1 MKPAFFRKVLV
12 PAGTLIWLACI
23 PGIVNDAAGA
33 DSAARGTTMSPEDQ
47 QLDRAIAAHIVFLA
61 DDLLEGRGSGSAGY
75 DIAAKYVAAQ
85 FQQLGL
91 RPGGVSNT
99 WFQTVP
105 LLESKLVTD
114 TGPAKAATPY
124 GKEAARLELRSGT
137 ETNVMEYNLD
147 YLARPSHIG
156 SNGKL
161 RAPFDAQKSQA
172 NVTVSAPLMFVGY
185 GVRAPEL
192 DYDDFAGVDLKGRIA
207 VVLSKAPPRFPATA
221 LAHYAHFRQ
230 KAKALVER
238 GAIGIITVPTPK
250 DLEEMPWPRML
261 ISSRFPA
268 MRWVQSDGT
277 PADVF
282 PELKVS
288 LSISPRGAGK
298 LFARAPK
305 SLQDSLAAA
314 ARSEV
319 QSFPLNLEATVRT
332 VSELR
337 RLSSPNVIGILPGSD
352 PALRGEAVVFTAHLD
367 HQGVGPANN
376 GDSIYNGAFD
386 NAIGVSMMLE
396 AARALATE
404 GKRPR
409 RSVVFAAV
417 TAEEKG
423 LLGSD
428 YLARHLPAAVGR
440 PVANLN
446 LDMVLV
452 TAPTRS
458 YTILGIE
465 HSSLRA
471 PVEAAAKR
479 LGLELVPDP
488 QPERVVFIRSDQ
500 YSFVRQGVPAIFPK
514 VDSDPKAP
522 PPAKGIS
529 PETFVKEHYHRPSDD
544 LSLPRDS
551 ESSVRFVR
559 FMTDIGRQVAEAD
572 EAPRWNAGDF
582 FGATFGQGAK

>member
-1 MKPAFFRKVLV
+1 MRAFVGKLLL
-12 PAGTLIWLACI
+12 GGLACI
-23 PGIVNDAAGA
+23 AAVA
-33 DSAARGTTMSPEDQ
+33 SESEDQ
-47 QLDRAIAAHIVFLA
+47 KLDDAIAAHIAFLA
-61 DDLLEGRGSGSAGY
+61 DDLLEGRGAGSAGY

-91 RPGGVSNT
+91 RAGGDSNS

-105 LLESKLVTD
+105 LLESKLMTD
-114 TGPAKAATPY
+114 S
-124 GKEAARLELRSGT
+124 ARFELRSKT

-147 YLARPSHIG
+147 YLARPNHAG
-156 SNGKL
+156 SEPRL
-161 RAPFDAQKSQA
+161 RAPFEVQKSQGS
-172 NVTVSAPLMFVGY
+172 VTVMAPLMFVGY

-192 DYDDFAGVDLKGRIA
+192 GYDDFAGVDLNGKIA
-207 VVLSKAPPRFPATA
+207 VVFSKAPPRFPATA
-221 LAHYAHFRQ
+221 LAHHAHFRQ

-268 MRWVQSDGT
+268 MRWLQSDGT

-282 PELKVS
+282 PELKAS
-288 LSISPRGAGK
+288 LSISPQGAGK
-298 LFARAPK
+298 LFAHAPK
-305 SLQDSLAAA
+305 SLQDTLAAA
-314 ARSEV
+314 AKSEP

-332 VSELR
+332 VSEQR
-337 RLSSPNVIGILPGSD
+337 RLTSPNVIGVLPGSD
-352 PALRGEAVVFTAHLD
+352 PKLRGESVVFTAHLD
-367 HQGVGPANN
+367 HQGIGPASN

-396 AARALATE
+396 IARALATE

-409 RSVVFAAV
+409 RTVVFAAV

-423 LLGSD
+423 LLGSE
-428 YLARHLPAAVGR
+428 YLAQHLPAAVVR

-465 HSSLRA
+465 HSTLRQ

-479 LGLELVPDP
+479 FELELVPDP
-488 QPERVVFIRSDQ
+488 QPERVIFIRSDQ

-514 VDSDPKAP
+514 VDSNPKAP
-522 PPAKGIS
+522 PPASGIS
-529 PETFVKEHYHRPSDD
+529 TETFIKEHYHRPSDD

-551 ESSVRFVR
+551 ASSVRFVR
-559 FMTDIGRQVAEAD
+559 FMTDVAREIAEANQR
-572 EAPRWNAGDF
+572 PRWNPGDF
-582 FGATFGQGAK
+582 FGETFGQTARP